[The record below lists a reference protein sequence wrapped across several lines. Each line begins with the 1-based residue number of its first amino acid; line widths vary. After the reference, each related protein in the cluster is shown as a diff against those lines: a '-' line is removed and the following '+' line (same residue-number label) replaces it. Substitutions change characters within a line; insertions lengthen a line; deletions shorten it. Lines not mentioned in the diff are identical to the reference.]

1 MARSAATEVIMA
13 RAIREFSVEITN
25 LRQFYRELRD
35 VDKTV
40 AAELRKELRKIG
52 NETLDDVRAEALRN
66 LPRSISTRA
75 VVRSAYQLK
84 VDPGGDGV
92 EVRVKDRPAALANN
106 SNTKVQGKYML
117 PRLFEAGSR
126 RNRNQIRFPV
136 FPKKGTTRG
145 EWTWR
150 FMPLRPSVGPVLV
163 RNRRTMLPKVKA
175 ALERAAAKINR

>member
-1 MARSAATEVIMA
+1 MA

-40 AAELRKELRKIG
+40 AADLKKELRKIG
-52 NETLDDVRAEALRN
+52 NETLADVRAQALQN
-66 LPRSISTRA
+66 LPRLIATGP

-92 EVRVKDRPAALANN
+92 EIRIKEKPKALFNSPNKKIAA
-106 SNTKVQGKYML
+106 KYML
-117 PRLFEAGSR
+117 PRAFERGSR
-126 RNRNQIRFPV
+126 KNPTTVRFPV
-136 FPKKGTTRG
+136 FPKRGTGRG

-163 RNRRTMLPKVKA
+163 RNRTTMIPKVKA
-175 ALERAAAKINR
+175 ALDRAAAKINR